1 MQKAKACHLHKDGLF
16 FMSMTQFDKEKLIEV
31 VLYIINA
38 TKGLDY
44 YHVFKI
50 LYFAQQNHLCNW
62 GSRIIADE
70 FVAMQYG
77 PVPTELYSAVCNK
90 TAFAPKLIPLFKDA
104 VKFAGKDASN
114 TLLPNRLPNMD
125 YLSQADVDS
134 LDKSIAEN
142 KGLSFGELV
151 EKSHD
156 SAWHA
161 TSSGAVMKVSDIA
174 RAGGANDGLVEYIN
188 EQELI
193 QKALA

>member
-1 MQKAKACHLHKDGLF
+1 MPSFYKDGLF
-16 FMSMTQFDKEKLIEV
+16 IMSMTKFDKEKLIEV

-50 LYFAQQNHLCNW
+50 LYFAQQKHLCKW
-62 GSRIIADE
+62 GSRIVADE

-77 PVPTELYSAVCNK
+77 PVPTQLYSAVCDK
-90 TAFAPKLIPLFKDA
+90 AVFARELIPLFKEA
-104 VKFAGKDASN
+104 IEFAGKDASN
-114 TLLPNRLPNMD
+114 TLLPRRLPNMD
-125 YLSQADVDS
+125 YLSPADMES

-156 SAWHA
+156 SAWEA
-161 TSSGAVMKVSDIA
+161 ADSGIMSIGNIA
-174 RAGGANDGLVEYIN
+174 KAGGASEGLVEYIN